1 MSAID
6 DLVTNGEVTQG
17 DLIKARAELSAL
29 RAELEQTRQCI
40 AALEQAIREAQT
52 QLRATTENW
61 REECLYRADDIL
73 SQAIAHP
80 AGQAARK
87 DVTR

>member
-1 MSAID
+1 MSALD
-6 DLVTNGEVTQG
+6 TVTNNDGIIRLERSVYG
-17 DLIKARAELSAL
+17 DARAELAAL

-80 AGQAARK
+80 AAAA
-87 DVTR
+87 